1 MKKTAILTLAFLIV
15 LTLNVTA
22 IGVTPALTILDYK
35 PGEIYTIKFTVT
47 NTENKTIEAAI
58 MPEWEAEAK
67 VIELN
72 PLESRELA
80 YVTKMPS
87 NMEPGMQNMNIII
100 QELPGE
106 PIPGAQ
112 ITATAAVITRVQFR
126 VPYDGKAIEA
136 DVSMTPMTQ
145 SKMGFTITVTNL
157 GSETI
162 KDLNAEIKILNEDIK
177 TESQELDPQK
187 RTKLKAEWTAP
198 AQGEYQAEITVNY
211 DGKSRTITANFDAG
225 SESASYYK
233 IDSEKTPKNEK
244 MTIILALILTIALT
258 ANIYFYVRHRK
269 KKSPS

>member
-1 MKKTAILTLAFLIV
+1 MKKTTILTLAFLIV

-35 PGEIYTIKFTVT
+35 PGELRTIKFTVT

-58 MPEWEAEAK
+58 TPEWEAEAK
-67 VIELN
+67 LIELK
-72 PLESRELA
+72 PLESREMA
-80 YVTKMPS
+80 YVTKIPS
-87 NMEPGMQNMNIII
+87 NLEPGMQNMNIII

-106 PIPGAQ
+106 SSPSAQ
-112 ITATAAVITRVQFR
+112 ITATASVITRVQFR

-136 DVSMTPMTQ
+136 DVSMTPMAQ

-162 KDLNAEIKILNEDIK
+162 KDLNAEIKILNENIK
-177 TESQELDPQK
+177 TESQELDSQK
-187 RTKLKAEWTAP
+187 RTELKAEWTVP

-211 DGKSRTITANFDAG
+211 DGKSRTITTNFNAG

-233 IDSEKTPKNEK
+233 IESGETLKNNN
-244 MTIILALILTIALT
+244 MAVALALILTIALT
-258 ANIYFYVRHRK
+258 ANIYFYMRHRK
-269 KKSPS
+269 KSPS